1 MGMHPGRAALDVTDV
16 RQGMVE
22 KGETGRLKRTA
33 AWSKRTAKRAG
44 ERAAVARESHASVD
58 VGFRTAERQR
68 RVAAMVLAGG
78 IAYRIFF
85 WLLALS
91 VVVGGL
97 LGFFDPSGVQ
107 DALEHQGVTA
117 WASSAVAQFTR
128 SSNGNE
134 WWLLLTG
141 VWLVLWTGYTCSKA
155 LVLAHAT
162 IWDVAPPRF
171 DKPLR
176 ASLLFN
182 GVTLGFIAAMAGARW
197 VREQDAIGG
206 FAATMLVLGVAFGFW
221 LLVSQRLPNRASG
234 WLDLV
239 PGAVVVG
246 VGLQAMHLFTAY
258 LLGPKLANATQLY
271 GVVGVV
277 TTLLFWFYVGG
288 RLIIAAATLDVEFTE
303 ARASTGRGGASPG

>member
-1 MGMHPGRAALDVTDV
+1 MHPGHAVLHVMDARRRMLDN
-16 RQGMVE
+16 
-22 KGETGRLKRTA
+22 GEPGRLKRTA
-33 AWSKRTAKRAG
+33 AWSKRTAKQAG
-44 ERAAVARESHASVD
+44 ERTAQARESHASVD

-91 VVVGGL
+91 VVIGGV
-97 LGFFDPSGVQ
+97 LGFFDPNGVQ
-107 DALEHQGVTA
+107 KALENQGVA
-117 WASSAVAQFTR
+117 SWAASAVSKYT
-128 SSNGNE
+128 SSSDGNE

-141 VWLVLWTGYTCSKA
+141 CWLVLWTGYTCTKA
-155 LVLAHAT
+155 LVLAHAA
-162 IWDVAPPRF
+162 IWDVAPPKI

-176 ASLLFN
+176 VSLLFN

-197 VREQDAIGG
+197 VRDQDAIGG

-221 LLVSQRLPNRASG
+221 LLVSHRLPNGTSG

-239 PGAVVVG
+239 PGAVVVA

-258 LLGPKLANATQLY
+258 FLGPKLESATSS
-271 GVVGVV
+271 
-277 TTLLFWFYVGG
+277 T
-288 RLIIAAATLDVEFTE
+288 
-303 ARASTGRGGASPG
+303 ASSVS